1 MMTPQKRQSSKCAVF
16 KHLNTTK
23 TATERTLTQQK
34 GFRLIQIDVNDF
46 WKAIKTEIPIRHH
59 VKQKPEVAKL
69 FCEPR
74 GNGKKS
80 SNINLEF

>member
-23 TATERTLTQQK
+23 HQRTLTQQK

-46 WKAIKTEIPIRHH
+46 RKAIKTEIPIRHH

-74 GNGKKS
+74 E
-80 SNINLEF
+80 NLEF